1 MNSIR
6 LTIIVGL
13 IVFVGIMF
21 VMKNSE
27 KFGNPTTLFSTIGV
41 VKSDLAYLWRANN
54 CDKLWAELYPTGP
67 TEETS
72 PEDGERYGQ
81 CVVVKQMQTTD
92 VPNIVSIIGTP
103 AK

>member
-54 CDKLWAELYPTGP
+54 CDKLWAELHPTGP

>member
-1 MNSIR
+1 MSYTR

-13 IVFVGIMF
+13 IVFIGIMF

-54 CDKLWAELYPTGP
+54 CDKLWAELHPTGP